1 MATNNN
7 NNKQLDIELSAEIA
21 SGIYSNLQIVTHSPT
36 EVIIDFVQVM
46 PAMPKAQVKSRVILN
61 PQHAKRL
68 LYALKDNLDKYEM
81 QHGAIKDMEQGVQYE
96 QINPIGQA

>member
-1 MATNNN
+1 MEN
-7 NNKQLDIELSAEIA
+7 NNKSNKLDIEIGGEIA
-21 SGIYSNLQIVTHSPT
+21 SGVYSNLQIVTHSPT

-46 PAMPKAQVKSRVILN
+46 PGVPKAMVKTRVILN

-81 QHGAIKDMEQGVQYE
+81 QNGAIKDIEQGVHYE
-96 QINPIGQA
+96 QINPVGQA